1 MEFDNPSYVE
11 DASLTVPEENNIS
24 NQTLPISVNGRIE
37 PHHQGGGESSVKD
50 QIKFGNNVFEA
61 KKMMEEELVEVKD
74 GDTKINQYYLRNI
87 RLEDE
92 VLQGLHT
99 MRQEFDSSM
108 VIASQNKR

>member
-1 MEFDNPSYVE
+1 MHKPF
-11 DASLTVPEENNIS
+11 
-24 NQTLPISVNGRIE
+24 
-37 PHHQGGGESSVKD
+37 
-50 QIKFGNNVFEA
+50 
-61 KKMMEEELVEVKD
+61 ELVEVKD